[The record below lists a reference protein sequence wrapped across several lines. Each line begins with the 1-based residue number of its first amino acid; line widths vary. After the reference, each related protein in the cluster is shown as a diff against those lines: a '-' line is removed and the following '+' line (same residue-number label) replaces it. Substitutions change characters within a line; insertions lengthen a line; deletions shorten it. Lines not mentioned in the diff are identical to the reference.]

1 MADLPPERYELF
13 AGPAY
18 RFEVGRRDVFKL
30 LGGGLLV
37 AFVVPAALGQESG
50 ARRGGGEALP
60 GEVSAWLHVGEDGR
74 VTVYTGKT
82 EIGQNIRTSLAQAV
96 AEELRVAVSA
106 ITMVMA
112 DTALTPFDMGTFGS
126 RTTPVMGAQ
135 LRKVAQAAREAL
147 VDLAAQLWGVER
159 GALVVAEGRVT
170 HPPTRRAAAF
180 GELTRG
186 QKLARSVG
194 DDSAITPPTRWTV
207 AGQPVAKVNGRDIVT
222 GRHRYTSDLSR
233 PGMIHGRVLRPP
245 SFGATLKSADT
256 RAAEGLAG
264 VTAVRDGDFVGVA
277 APTSQAAARALE
289 AISAEWKA
297 VAQPAGATLFDSLR
311 KDAEAAGS
319 DARSAYAVGALAEG
333 MAAAAVKLDA
343 TYTVAYIAHAPLEPR
358 AAVAEWSD
366 GGLTVWT
373 GTQRP
378 FGVRGE
384 LAEAFHLPEEKVRVI
399 VPDMGSG
406 YGGKHTGEAAVEAA
420 RLARAAGRPVKLVW
434 TREEEF
440 TWAYFRPA
448 GVIDVRSGARPDGLV
463 TAWEFHNY
471 NSGPS
476 AIRTPYEV
484 PHQRIEFHPVRS
496 PLRQGSYRGLAA
508 TANHFARE
516 SHMDELAHATGLD
529 PLQLRLRNLKDP
541 RLVAVLRAAAERFA
555 WGAEKA
561 SPARG
566 FGLACG
572 VEKGGYVAT
581 CAEVAISRPGG
592 EVKVKRAVTAFEC
605 GAVVNP
611 EHLRNQVEG
620 AVMMGI
626 GGALFEAVR
635 FDAGVISNPRFS
647 LYRVPRFSDAP
658 ALETVLVDR
667 KDLPPAGAGETP
679 IVAIAPAIANAL
691 FAATGT
697 RLRAL
702 PLAPTALA

>member
-1 MADLPPERYELF
+1 VADLSPERYELF

-256 RAAEGLAG
+256 SPPSATATSWAWPRPRARPRRAPSKPSLRNGRRWPSPRARPCS
-264 VTAVRDGDFVGVA
+264 TPCARTRKRR
-277 APTSQAAARALE
+277 APTRGPPTRWVPS
-289 AISAEWKA
+289 
-297 VAQPAGATLFDSLR
+297 R
-311 KDAEAAGS
+311 KGW
-319 DARSAYAVGALAEG
+319 R
-333 MAAAAVKLDA
+333 
-343 TYTVAYIAHAPLEPR
+343 R
-358 AAVAEWSD
+358 
-366 GGLTVWT
+366 
-373 GTQRP
+373 R
-378 FGVRGE
+378 R
-384 LAEAFHLPEEKVRVI
+384 
-399 VPDMGSG
+399 
-406 YGGKHTGEAAVEAA
+406 
-420 RLARAAGRPVKLVW
+420 
-434 TREEEF
+434 
-440 TWAYFRPA
+440 
-448 GVIDVRSGARPDGLV
+448 
-463 TAWEFHNY
+463 
-471 NSGPS
+471 
-476 AIRTPYEV
+476 
-484 PHQRIEFHPVRS
+484 
-496 PLRQGSYRGLAA
+496 
-508 TANHFARE
+508 
-516 SHMDELAHATGLD
+516 
-529 PLQLRLRNLKDP
+529 
-541 RLVAVLRAAAERFA
+541 
-555 WGAEKA
+555 
-561 SPARG
+561 
-566 FGLACG
+566 
-572 VEKGGYVAT
+572 
-581 CAEVAISRPGG
+581 
-592 EVKVKRAVTAFEC
+592 
-605 GAVVNP
+605 
-611 EHLRNQVEG
+611 
-620 AVMMGI
+620 
-626 GGALFEAVR
+626 
-635 FDAGVISNPRFS
+635 
-647 LYRVPRFSDAP
+647 
-658 ALETVLVDR
+658 
-667 KDLPPAGAGETP
+667 
-679 IVAIAPAIANAL
+679 
-691 FAATGT
+691 
-697 RLRAL
+697 
-702 PLAPTALA
+702 